1 MNLYLQ
7 HGYGKGQKI
16 RALSAAGA
24 LRGVILSPGDEDD
37 ATLARTASDAKDLG
51 LRVCVDPQ
59 TYVYSTAPK
68 GVGRKHESHGIQFED
83 LHWSQAVTA
92 ITDQVERVG
101 RMHDRVNPGGIKFAP
116 TVLQA
121 SFDDVWTST
130 AFQLA
135 RTSASEWGQE
145 WTVATLAIEDT
156 ALDTWRHIDE
166 WLDVATTLEVRGF
179 YILVGRKDTS
189 YPPAAWSAERLANLL
204 RMIYVLTELNE
215 YEVCWGYADGEGLA
229 GIAAGASAIA
239 SGWNYSLRQFK
250 PSKWQPTDRK
260 GGAAPNS
267 RFYSS
272 RLWSSVLSTAEADI
286 LHSSHLREKVFE
298 PAELALIE
306 RRPLEE
312 IGVLDAQLQFLES
325 LSRQAR
331 SVAAVEGVSARLDK
345 VQNSLGSALSLFG
358 EIAEEGIP
366 LTNRYEGRV
375 RSLASAIERF
385 RDAESL

>member
-16 RALSAAGA
+16 QTLSAAGA
-24 LRGVILSPGDEDD
+24 LRGVILSPGDEDA
-37 ATLARTASDAKDLG
+37 ATLSRTAIEAKELG

-68 GVGRKHESHGIQFED
+68 GVGRKHESHGIQFDD
-83 LHWSQAVTA
+83 LHWSQAVGA
-92 ITDQVERVG
+92 ITDQVARVG
-101 RMHDRVNPGGIKFAP
+101 RMHDLINPGGLKFAP

-135 RTSASEWGQE
+135 RTSASEWGKEQ
-145 WTVATLAIEDT
+145 TIATLAIEDT
-156 ALDTWRHIDE
+156 ALDTWRQVDE

-189 YPPAAWSAERLANLL
+189 YPPAAWSTERLANLL
-204 RMIYVLTELNE
+204 RMIYVLSELNE
-215 YEVCWGYADGEGLA
+215 YEVCWGYADGEGIA

-267 RFYSS
+267 RFYLS
-272 RLWSSVLSTAEADI
+272 RLWSPVLATAEADN
-286 LHSSHLREKVFE
+286 LYASDLRESVFS
-298 PAELALIE
+298 PADQAFLAT
-306 RRPLEE
+306 RPLEDM
-312 IGVLDAQLQFLES
+312 GVLDSQLQYLQS
-325 LSRQAR
+325 LSRQG
-331 SVAAVEGVSARLDK
+331 SKVAAIDGVAGRLDA
-345 VQNSLGSALSLFG
+345 VQGAIDAALNLFSQIG
-358 EIAEEGIP
+358 QEGIP
-366 LTNRYEGRV
+366 LAPRYEGRV
-375 RSLASAIERF
+375 RSLSTAIELF
-385 RDAESL
+385 REAESL